1 MRAFLIGGGRDPQEV
16 QAAFAPFVAAAAGG
30 EIVALVLDEGDAT
43 DVARWEGALR
53 SAGADAVRSIVVS
66 RQRPPTREDALTAGG
81 DFVAGGRTPEY
92 EQALVTAA
100 SDAWLEAAREAGAV
114 YGGFSAGAA
123 VAGREALVGGW
134 KDVIDGRDYP
144 VCAEEAGEELATI
157 ELRRGLGVVDAVI
170 DVHAAQWGT
179 LGRLVH
185 AVRLADGDVG
195 YAIDDNTTLELEDE
209 AVAVHGAGLV
219 HRVRAQADGSVRVDV
234 LAAPAE

>member
-53 SAGADAVRSIVVS
+53 SAGADAVHSIVVS

-114 YGGFSAGAA
+114 YGGFSAGAS
-123 VAGREALVGGW
+123 VAAKEALVGGW
-134 KDVIDGRDYP
+134 KDVLDGRDYP
-144 VCAEEAGEELATI
+144 VCREEAGEDLAAL
-157 ELRRGLGVVDAVI
+157 ELRRGLGVVEAVV

-179 LGRLVH
+179 LARLVH
-185 AVRLADGDVG
+185 AIRLADGDVG
-195 YAIDDNTTLELEDE
+195 YAIDEQTTLEVEDE
-209 AVAVHGAGLV
+209 AVAVHGSGLV
-219 HRVRAQADGSVRVDV
+219 HRAQARDDGSVAVTV
-234 LAAPAE
+234 LTPQA

>member
-53 SAGADAVRSIVVS
+53 SAGADAVHSIVVS

-100 SDAWLEAAREAGAV
+100 SDAWLEPAREAGAF

-123 VAGREALVGGW
+123 VAADEALVGGW

-144 VCAEEAGEELATI
+144 VCAKEAGEDLGTI
-157 ELRRGLGVVDAVI
+157 ELRRGLGVGGAGVVDA
-170 DVHAAQWGT
+170 
-179 LGRLVH
+179 
-185 AVRLADGDVG
+185 LAEH
-195 YAIDDNTTLELEDE
+195 TPLEREDE

-219 HRVRAQADGSVRVDV
+219 HRAGAHDDGSVTIAV
-234 LAAPAE
+234 LAPGG